1 MIAIKLRG
9 NNLPKR
15 IGIIGANG
23 QLGSEVC
30 LLLSQIGGVT
40 PVPICRNLVGA
51 TFLTRCGLDVRL
63 GTLDNEANSRELLRD
78 LDLVADFSLPAGSS
92 SHVRSQ
98 IRQTLTNIVSFA
110 PVGVPFVYLSS
121 ILAFGNPD
129 FHSPLRQY
137 RFSRSAYGSTKR
149 FAESFARSIS
159 AKYKRPAYIFRVG
172 VVHGELQAATR
183 QAIKDL
189 KKSACLTAYVPEAD
203 SYTVFAFTIA
213 EALLSA
219 ARKLDSPGLY
229 TLVSNP
235 AWSWSDL
242 HHYLCDK
249 AGIDQR
255 TVLMHPE
262 KSQSPGW
269 VSHLKQSV
277 FGALKGQKE
286 FLNGYVGSV
295 FPKLEQQMRATYH
308 QRNAAAEIYRGELES
323 RYTPYFNNF
332 TVYPGRRLRGI
343 SDSRVAMI
351 EPSRKV
357 KQIVDSLA
365 AQ

>member
-1 MIAIKLRG
+1 
-9 NNLPKR
+9 
-15 IGIIGANG
+15 
-23 QLGSEVC
+23 
-30 LLLSQIGGVT
+30 
-40 PVPICRNLVGA
+40 
-51 TFLTRCGLDVRL
+51 
-63 GTLDNEANSRELLRD
+63 LDNENNSRELLRD

-98 IRQTLTNIVSFA
+98 IRQTIGNIVSYA
-110 PVGVPFVYLSS
+110 PAGVPFVYLST

-149 FAESFARSIS
+149 FAERFVRSMS
-159 AKYKRPAYIFRVG
+159 AKYKRPAYVFRVG

-189 KKSACLTAYVPEAD
+189 KKSACLTAYLPDAD

-219 ARKLDSPGLY
+219 ARKLDSPGIY

-235 AWSWSDL
+235 AWSWSEL
-242 HHYLCDK
+242 HHYLCSK
-249 AGIDQR
+249 AGVEQR

-262 KSQSPGW
+262 ERQSAGFL
-269 VSHLKQSV
+269 SHVKHSV

-286 FLNGYVGSV
+286 FINGYVGSV

-308 QRNAAAEIYRGELES
+308 QRNAAAEIRHGELEG
-323 RYTPYFNNF
+323 RYMPFFNNF
-332 TVYPGRRLRGI
+332 TVYPGKRLRGI
-343 SDSRVAMI
+343 SDSRVAMT
-351 EPSRKV
+351 EPSQKV
-357 KQIVDSLA
+357 KHIVDSLT